1 MGGTTLFGGDLG
13 DSGEGKS
20 AKKVDG
26 EARVKRP
33 DRRQSVFRPQT
44 FDELI
49 PSDHRARSIVKFV
62 EEMDLTL
69 FYESIQ
75 SRGSEPGRPA
85 TDPAMLIALWLFATS
100 EGIGSARRLERLC
113 ERDDAYRWI
122 CGGVQVNQHTLSDFR
137 IGHGAALDDL
147 LTRVLGVLRH
157 QGLVKL
163 YRVSQDGVRVRANA
177 GAASFR
183 RAESLEECLREARD
197 QVQHTKKLID
207 KDDPTRTDKM
217 KESAARA
224 AREREKRVRKA
235 MHELKALET
244 RQKERARKDEAKPPR
259 ASTTD
264 PECRV
269 MRMADNGYR
278 PAFNVQLAVDT
289 DTRAIVGVAVTNS
302 GSDSEQMAPMIDEV
316 ERRTG
321 KKPKE
326 WLADGGYTDL
336 SDIQSSGEKG
346 VKVFL
351 PVPEPR
357 SPGINP
363 HQPKPDDDEHVAE
376 WRRRMGTGE
385 AKEIYRDR
393 AATSERTNAD
403 LRQHRGLRQLPVRGI
418 DKTLMV
424 GLWMAITYNA
434 LLWIGEKA
442 ATL

>member
-1 MGGTTLFGGDLG
+1 MGGATLFGGDLG
-13 DSGEGKS
+13 DASEGKS

-33 DRRQSVFRPQT
+33 DRRQSMFRPQT

-49 PSDHRARSIVKFV
+49 PPDHRARAIVKFV
-62 EEMDLTL
+62 EELDLTL
-69 FYESIQ
+69 FYASIQ

-85 TDPAMLIALWLFATS
+85 TDPAMLVALWLFATS

-183 RAESLEECLREARD
+183 RAESLEECLTEARD

-224 AREREKRVRKA
+224 ARERERRVRKA
-235 MHELKALET
+235 MHQLKALEA

-278 PAFNVQLAVDT
+278 PAFNVQLAVDA
-289 DTRAIVGVAVTNS
+289 DTRAIVGVGVTNS
-302 GSDSEQMAPMIDEV
+302 GSDAEQMTPMIDEV

-321 KKPKE
+321 KTPKE

-336 SDIQSSGEKG
+336 SDIQSAGEKG
-346 VKVFL
+346 VKVFM

-357 SPGINP
+357 SPEIDP
-363 HQPKPDDDEHVAE
+363 HQPKQSDAEHVAE
-376 WRRRMGTGE
+376 WRKRMGTGQ

-418 DKTLMV
+418 EKTLMV

>member
-13 DSGEGKS
+13 GAGDAKS
-20 AKKVDG
+20 TKKVDG

-33 DRRQSVFRPQT
+33 DRRQSIFRPQT
-44 FDELI
+44 FDQLI
-49 PSDHRARSIVKFV
+49 PSEHRARSIVKFV
-62 EEMDLTL
+62 EEMDLAL
-69 FYESIQ
+69 FYDSIQ

-100 EGIGSARRLERLC
+100 EGVGSARQLERLC

-137 IGHGAALDDL
+137 IGQGKALDDL
-147 LTRVLGVLRH
+147 LTRVLGVLTH

-183 RAESLEECLREARD
+183 RAEALAECLKEARA
-197 QVQHTKKLID
+197 QVDHTKKLID

-235 MHELKALET
+235 MHQLEALEA
-244 RQKERARKDEAKPPR
+244 RQAERARKEEAKRPR

-264 PECRV
+264 PESRV
-269 MRMADNGYR
+269 MRMADSGYR
-278 PAFNVQLAVDT
+278 PAFNMQLAVDT
-289 DTRAIVGVAVTNS
+289 NTRAIVGVGVTNS
-302 GSDSEQMAPMIDEV
+302 GSDAEQMTPMIDEV

-321 KKPKE
+321 KTPKE

-336 SDIQSSGEKG
+336 GDIQSVGEKG
-346 VKVFL
+346 VKVYV
-351 PVPEPR
+351 PVPEPH
-357 SPGINP
+357 SPEIDP
-363 HQPKPDDDEHVAE
+363 HQPKRNDDAHVAE
-376 WRRRMGTGE
+376 WRKRMGTGQ
-385 AKEIYRDR
+385 AKEIYRHR
-393 AATSERTNAD
+393 ASTSERTNAD

-418 DKTLMV
+418 EKTLMV

>member
-13 DSGEGKS
+13 DRGEAKS
-20 AKKVDG
+20 AKKPEG

-33 DRRQSVFRPQT
+33 DRRQSVFRPQS
-44 FDELI
+44 FDQLI
-49 PSDHRARSIVKFV
+49 PPDHRARAIVTFV
-62 EEMDLTL
+62 DGLDLTL

-100 EGIGSARRLERLC
+100 EGVGSARQLERLC

-122 CGGVQVNQHTLSDFR
+122 CGGVQVNQHSLSDFR
-137 IGHGAALDDL
+137 IGHGEALDDL

-183 RAESLEECLREARD
+183 RGETLDECLKEARE

-207 KDDPTRTDKM
+207 QNDPTRTDKM

-235 MHELKALET
+235 IHELKALEA
-244 RQKERARKDEAKPPR
+244 RQAERARRGEAKPPR

-264 PECRV
+264 PESRV

-289 DTRAIVGVAVTNS
+289 DTRAIVGVGVTNS
-302 GSDSEQMAPMIDEV
+302 GSDAEQMTPMIDEV

-321 KKPKE
+321 KTPKE

-336 SDIQSSGEKG
+336 SDIRSVGEKG
-346 VKVFL
+346 VKVYL
-351 PVPEPR
+351 PVPDPR
-357 SPGINP
+357 SPEIDP
-363 HQPKPDDDEHVAE
+363 HRPKKNDDAHVAE
-376 WRRRMGTGE
+376 WRKRMGTGQ

-393 AATSERTNAD
+393 ASTSERTNAD
-403 LRQHRGLRQLPVRGI
+403 LRQHRGLRQIPVRGI
-418 DKTLMV
+418 EKTLMV

-434 LLWIGEKA
+434 LLWIGDNA